1 MCQVLHLFLSAGEE
15 TFVAAEPGVTGLRR
29 SGCPQALVHVAAE
42 QFGNRLIFPG
52 EIFIVLVIQIILP
65 EFSVPEMEEQPGF
78 GIIDGEI
85 EFLCDTGNGNRDR
98 MLQHQRDHKFFL
110 AVHADSRRLV
120 FAEIEEFVAQ
130 KRIDRSKPA

>member
-1 MCQVLHLFLSAGEE
+1 MCQVLHLFLSAVEE

-65 EFSVPEMEEQPGF
+65 EFS
-78 GIIDGEI
+78 EI
-85 EFLCDTGNGNRDR
+85 GRA
-98 MLQHQRDHKFFL
+98 H
-110 AVHADSRRLV
+110 V
-120 FAEIEEFVAQ
+120 
-130 KRIDRSKPA
+130 